1 MRKRSFSEKSMIKAG
16 GTSDGGTAAGGYITL
31 YLTLT
36 IAAALS
42 LYIVLIRGA
51 RLSAAKMQLESV
63 CRISENASLAE
74 FHQALHSRYD
84 LFFVDTSYGGAG
96 GGNEVL
102 GQHLRTYM
110 EKNCERKTVMPLSG
124 KRDWTSMEIGD
135 VRVTGARYA
144 CDQNGRAVREQVYA
158 YMSADPAGTLAAEF
172 LSCADQW
179 RGLEVSGREWKDETE
194 KREKELKRSLK
205 RKREERRQENVEKE
219 ENEEEVTS
227 EEREAASGEPS
238 EAEEMV
244 DQMESFQFLPILM
257 QVFGSLEGLSE
268 EKIRAE
274 DCLSRRSVHLG
285 TGMTAKN
292 AHGFPMADEVIFD
305 RYILEKTGSC
315 TEPIEDG
322 RLRYQQEYILCGKA
336 SDRENLEGIA
346 GRLLLIRE
354 ASNCA
359 YLFHDTEKMGKVN
372 LVAAAV
378 SLILFNPELEK
389 EISDALALA
398 WSYLESVPDVRT
410 LMTGGKVPLVKTD
423 ESWQTGLHEL
433 LTPLEAIR
441 DRDSGTGL
449 SYTEYLQ
456 GLLFLEG
463 RTVKTQRTMDIMEMD
478 IRRITGNNAFRMDLC
493 MDEFGMHAEVKAC
506 GKAFTYDGENGYN

>member
-1 MRKRSFSEKSMIKAG
+1 M
-16 GTSDGGTAAGGYITL
+16 

-36 IAAALS
+36 LAAALS
-42 LYIVLIRGA
+42 LYIVLIKGA
-51 RLSAAKMQLESV
+51 RLGAAKMQLESV

-74 FHQALHSRYD
+74 FHQELHRRYD

-102 GQHLRTYM
+102 EQHLRRYM

-135 VRVTGARYA
+135 VSVTSARYA
-144 CDQNGRAVREQVYA
+144 CDDNGRAVREQVYA
-158 YMSADPAGTLAAEF
+158 YMSADPAGAAAAEF

-179 RGLEVSGREWKDETE
+179 RGLEISGREWKEETQ
-194 KREKELKRSLK
+194 KSEKELKESLK
-205 RKREERRQENVEKE
+205 KKREERRNQNEKKE
-219 ENEEEVTS
+219 ENEEEVTP

-257 QVFGSLEGLSE
+257 QVFGSLDGLSAEKVGGE
-268 EKIRAE
+268 ECPSKRG
-274 DCLSRRSVHLG
+274 VHLG
-285 TGMTAKN
+285 SGMMAKN
-292 AHGFPMADEVIFD
+292 SHGYPMADEIIFD
-305 RYILEKTGSC
+305 RYIVEKTGCC
-315 TEPIEDG
+315 TEPPEDG
-322 RLRYQQEYILCGKA
+322 RLRYQQEYILCGKG
-336 SDRENLEGIA
+336 SDRENLEGVA
-346 GRLLLIRE
+346 ARLLLIRE

-359 YLFHDTEKMGKVN
+359 YLFQDAEKMGKVN

-378 SLILFNPELEK
+378 SLILFNPELERQ
-389 EISDALALA
+389 ISDALALA
-398 WSYLESVPDVRT
+398 WSYLESVQDVRT
-410 LMTGGKVPLVKTD
+410 LMTGGKVPLVKTA
-423 ESWQTGLHEL
+423 ESWQTGLFEL

-449 SYTEYLQ
+449 RYTEYLQ
-456 GLLFLEG
+456 GLLLLEG

-478 IRRITGNNAFRMDLC
+478 VRRITGNSAFRIDLC
-493 MDEFGMHAEVKAC
+493 MDEFGMHADAQAC
-506 GKAFTYDGENGYN
+506 GKQFEYSGENGYN